1 LTLLYFSTQN
11 IDRLVS
17 FYRASLKMG
26 KIVPIH
32 TFHPD
37 KYSGL
42 FNQKIE
48 QVSDG
53 EVFEV

>member
-1 LTLLYFSTQN
+1 
-11 IDRLVS
+11 
-17 FYRASLKMG
+17 MG